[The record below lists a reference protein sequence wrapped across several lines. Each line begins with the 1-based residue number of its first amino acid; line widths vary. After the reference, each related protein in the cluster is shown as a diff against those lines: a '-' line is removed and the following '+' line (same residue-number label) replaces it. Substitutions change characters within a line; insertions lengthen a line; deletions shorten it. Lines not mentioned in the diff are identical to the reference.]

1 MALPITGPISA
12 DDINT
17 ELVVPPTSTTALND
31 PPVRTLFA
39 RPTINSEISYDH
51 GHGKFTSVFLSYV
64 PPGNPAYGLNLRQ
77 MAIDSGWNQNAYVEL
92 TIGPS
97 TIISSTSASI
107 PSLTID
113 GTFPNG
119 AKLINNGTII
129 GRGGDGG
136 RGGYG
141 DWGNGPSGTAGG
153 AGGVGVNVS
162 TPVIIENNGT
172 MGGGGGG
179 GGGGGSGLN
188 VTYGGGGGGGASY
201 GTGGAYIP
209 GAAWNNSGADGSL
222 YTGGGGGGRI
232 DLGTKKR
239 AHPGGAGG
247 AGGNPGAAGVGGNP
261 GAGGYGGS
269 EAPGAGGAAGVS
281 VNGDRYV
288 TWTALGTK
296 YGSSIS

>member
-1 MALPITGPISA
+1 MTLPISGPISA

-17 ELVVPPTSTTALND
+17 ELMVPPTSTTALND
-31 PPVRTLFA
+31 PPVRTMFA

-97 TIISSTSASI
+97 TVISSTSASI

-141 DWGNGPSGTAGG
+141 DWGAGPSGTAGG
-153 AGGVGVNVS
+153 TGGVGVNVS

-179 GGGGGSGLN
+179 GGGGGSGIGSAQG
-188 VTYGGGGGGGASY
+188 VGGGGGGGGGY
-201 GTGGAYIP
+201 G
-209 GAAWNNSGADGSL
+209 SGAWVGGGNGTL
-222 YTGGGGGGRI
+222 LGGGGGGGSQGGR
-232 DLGTKKR
+232 GKYSSS
-239 AHPGGAGG
+239 GAGG
-247 AGGNPGAAGVGGNP
+247 FGGNPGAAGVGGSVGQRGQ
-261 GAGGYGGS
+261 GAGG
-269 EAPGAGGAAGVS
+269 GGAPGVS